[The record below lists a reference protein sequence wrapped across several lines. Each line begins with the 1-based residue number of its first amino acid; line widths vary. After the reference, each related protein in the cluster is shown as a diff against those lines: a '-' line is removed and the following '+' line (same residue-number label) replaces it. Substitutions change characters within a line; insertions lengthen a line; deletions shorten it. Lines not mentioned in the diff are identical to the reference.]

1 MTRAILD
8 GGRAGGR
15 DLSRRSLGLLALT
28 FFLGILIGS
37 VVGQT
42 IGLFVPE
49 GSVAHQLFV
58 QYESFGFGPAFVDL
72 VVFDFTLGFNVHV
85 NLMSV
90 IGVFFVAQ
98 LLRWIR

>member
-1 MTRAILD
+1 M
-8 GGRAGGR
+8 
-15 DLSRRSLGLLALT
+15 
-28 FFLGILIGS
+28 
-37 VVGQT
+37 VGQA

-58 QYESFGFGPAFVDL
+58 QYESFGFSPATIDL
-72 VVFDFTLGFNVHV
+72 VVFDITLGFNIHV

-90 IGVFFVAQ
+90 IGVFLVAQ

>member
-1 MTRAILD
+1 
-8 GGRAGGR
+8 
-15 DLSRRSLGLLALT
+15 
-28 FFLGILIGS
+28 
-37 VVGQT
+37 V

-58 QYESFGFGPAFVDL
+58 QYESFGFGPAAVDL
-72 VVFDFTLGFNVHV
+72 VVIDFTLGLNIHV

-90 IGVFFVAQ
+90 IGVFLVAQ